1 MCINITPN
9 PRMFSSSI
17 ANKRKVSIDTVM
29 PQTEK
34 KPLSFRQYK
43 RPRLSS
49 SSTKKK
55 SVQFHPE
62 VKLRCVTPSNNDPQD
77 TTWINPLELCEMKAS
92 ARNLA
97 KAHLIRSIVHSREE
111 ATTSTTPASSPPP
124 VSPALH
130 PARYEIE
137 GESLRGMEIITD
149 LSAGKSRRL
158 SRDAAIKSV
167 DQEQCRQVLVHALKC
182 CNGDVSLLNAVE
194 CDVLRGFVIDRT
206 ELSRVYGEKTKDA
219 LAYSRRLAEEDA
231 RMAAEILSQDL

>member
-1 MCINITPN
+1 
-9 PRMFSSSI
+9 MFSSSISI
-17 ANKRKVSIDTVM
+17 ANKRKVSIDTIM

-34 KPLSFRQYK
+34 KPSSFRHYK

-49 SSTKKK
+49 SSTEKK

-62 VKLRCVTPSNNDPQD
+62 VKLRCVIPSSNDPQD
-77 TTWINPLELCEMKAS
+77 TTWINLLELCEMKAS

-97 KAHLIRSIVHSREE
+97 KAHLFRSIVHSREE
-111 ATTSTTPASSPPP
+111 VTTSTTPVSSSPP
-124 VSPALH
+124 VSPTLH

-137 GESLRGMEIITD
+137 GESLRGMEHITD

-182 CNGDVSLLNAVE
+182 CHGDVSLLKL
-194 CDVLRGFVIDRT
+194 DVQGFVIDRT